1 MPQEK
6 VDAIC
11 AKLRNWLLPK
21 IKMHSLFN
29 IYYDCF
35 IGANVEVETTA
46 CVQFSI
52 LSQFFNCS
60 KRNFNLQRIR
70 WSGTVTDPGLGFGL
84 SCEDSDC
91 TIYCMHCGVV
101 CALHIVYGVFCSVNT
116 KHSVKDK
123 RAKFTCFQVS
133 AANIWVLVITSLFF
147 S

>member
-1 MPQEK
+1 M
-6 VDAIC
+6 
-11 AKLRNWLLPK
+11 LRLNLLH
-21 IKMHSLFN
+21 MFN
-29 IYYDCF
+29 F
-35 IGANVEVETTA
+35 P
-46 CVQFSI
+46 
-52 LSQFFNCS
+52 FFNS
-60 KRNFNLQRIR
+60 PKRNFNLQRIR

-133 AANIWVLVITSLFF
+133 AATTHLLLFLTLSDSQPVSPSLVCRRCNSIIIIILPHYHHQ
-147 S
+147 